1 MTPRRFAYS
10 RFVTDWRSLAAD
22 HGLDPLT
29 GEYTYADDPL
39 WWAKRPEAW
48 HDPGIAHSK
57 VEAEA
62 IRNIAAAARAAQG
75 VKPAI
80 TLTAYE
86 GMALVR
92 EVAAELHAERQ
103 RDLPLRDLHRRRGVT
118 VEEIAGQRMEVPIR
132 VA

>member
-1 MTPRRFAYS
+1 LTPRRFDYRA
-10 RFVTDWRSLAAD
+10 FVTDWRSLAAD

-48 HDPGIAHSK
+48 HDPGLAHSR

-75 VKPAI
+75 VKPAQ
-80 TLTAYE
+80 TLAQAMTAE
-86 GMALVR
+86 FRQIVR
-92 EVAAELHAERQ
+92 EVLREEHTIPLRELHA
-103 RDLPLRDLHRRRGVT
+103 RRGET
-118 VEEIAGQRMEVPIR
+118 VADVAGMRMIVPIK